1 MPDIDR
7 ERGSF
12 WVPVFLAT
20 QMVVIHFAIAGESAP
35 QVPASAHFPAAFGS
49 WKVFRQDPIDAE
61 TARELKADLLVS
73 QSYLEPPTR
82 SLASLLVA
90 WYQSQR
96 DGTRQPHSPK
106 VCLPGAGWTPRIAD
120 EVTVET
126 AAGAITVNRYV
137 VDQGL
142 QHAVVL
148 YWYQNS
154 RRVIAGEWAAK
165 FWVVAD
171 SLRDKRTDTAL
182 VRVVTWSTNETD
194 QAATLIAAGFVRN
207 LYPALREYLPQ

>member
-1 MPDIDR
+1 MP
-7 ERGSF
+7 
-12 WVPVFLAT
+12 VVLAA
-20 QMVVIHFAIAGESAP
+20 QMVVIHFAIAAESAP
-35 QVPASAHFPAAFGS
+35 PPPASANFPAAFGS
-49 WKVFRQDPIDAE
+49 WKVFRQDPIDSE

-73 QSYLEPPTR
+73 QSYLKAPTP
-82 SLASLLVA
+82 SFASLLVA

-120 EVTVET
+120 EVTLET
-126 AAGAITVNRYV
+126 AAGDITVNRYV

-142 QHAVVL
+142 QRAVVL
-148 YWYQNS
+148 YWYQSS
-154 RRVIAGEWAAK
+154 RRVVAGEWAAK

-171 SLRDKRTDTAL
+171 SLRLKRTDTAL

-194 QAATLIAAGFVRN
+194 QAATLSAAGFARN